1 MSSDAG
7 HRLVGVVYV
16 NNDPPPTARILGDL
30 KADVSA
36 RFSIAPDHIR
46 VLDEDGNVLKDDIE
60 IMKAPPKFRVEI
72 RQVGRCACT
81 IQACILAAI
90 CAPHEHCYRCL
101 VLADQPRHRRLRDGA
116 QVLALTLKNGLSHE
130 FDH

>member
-16 NNDPPPTARILGDL
+16 NNDPPQTAKILGDL
-30 KADVSA
+30 KEDVSQ
-36 RFSIAPDHIR
+36 RFSISLDQIR

-72 RQVGRCACT
+72 RQASGGGCM
-81 IQACILAAI
+81 LARASHAGHALI
-90 CAPHEHCYRCL
+90 SAAVAVL
-101 VLADQPRHRRLRDGA
+101 VAGCRPTTTSRS
-116 QVLALTLKNGLSHE
+116 TTPN
-130 FDH
+130 